1 MPVGSLLSLISTFIC
16 FSLSFLVEHVVDE
29 VHRLQFLLVN
39 DFCIHLRHLDTAVT
53 EYLAHRVE
61 VGTEREK
68 HGGVGMAAAVIG
80 DRLLYPCLLHPL
92 PEYHFHCR
100 RGDLQLV
107 VNDDYTFHYYIIS
120 RRQFIDLL
128 YESHQ
133 WYKYSWNREKDI
145 KDSSPACLSTKWLS
159 GVGEHETDKHEKFI
173 NPLQGVSTE
182 NSWDNIWK
190 D

>member
-1 MPVGSLLSLISTFIC
+1 MTQH
-16 FSLSFLVEHVVDE
+16 FLHSRE
-29 VHRLQFLLVN
+29 VSSRR
-39 DFCIHLRHLDTAVT
+39 DGEGGCCMAV
-53 EYLAHRVE
+53 
-61 VGTEREK
+61 
-68 HGGVGMAAAVIG
+68 AVIG
-80 DRLLYPCLLHPL
+80 EVLFYPCLHHPL
-92 PEYHFHCR
+92 PEYHFHSR

-159 GVGEHETDKHEKFI
+159 GVGEHETDKHESLLILYRVCQQKI
-173 NPLQGVSTE
+173 VGIIYGKIDTKKKNRIILRRY
-182 NSWDNIWK
+182 
-190 D
+190 